1 MRKEAMNRRTH
12 ILFPSFAIILMV
24 AALAGAL
31 LLAPTEKTMGDVQR
45 IFYFHLASAAAAFVS
60 FTCVF
65 IASIG
70 FIVRRVGLWDNL
82 AVAAAEVGVLFTTF
96 VLVTGP
102 IWARPVWGQWWVWD
116 PRLTTTLILW
126 FLYTGYLV
134 LRQAVPGHRGA
145 MAAAAFAIL
154 AYVDV
159 PVVYFSVRWWRGIH
173 PQVLRGGGGL
183 DPRMVLPLL
192 VSVAAIVLLSVLLIR
207 ERLNLANTADSI
219 DRMAAALEDAES

>member
-1 MRKEAMNRRTH
+1 MKRNAHIIVPILGMLAM
-12 ILFPSFAIILMV
+12 I

-31 LLAPTEKTMGDVQR
+31 LIAPMEKTMGDVQR
-45 IFYFHLASAAAAFVS
+45 IFYFHLGSAAAAFVA

-70 FIVRRVGLWDNL
+70 FIVHRSPAWDNL
-82 AVAAAEVGVLFTTF
+82 ASAAAEVGVLFTTF

-102 IWARPVWGQWWVWD
+102 LWARPIWGRWWVWD
-116 PRLTTTLILW
+116 PRLTTTLMLW

-134 LRQAVPGHRGA
+134 LRQTIPGYRGA
-145 MAAAAFAIL
+145 MAAAVFAIL

-173 PQVLRGGGGL
+173 PQVLSGGGGL
-183 DPRMVLPLL
+183 DPRMIPPLL
-192 VSVAAIVLLSVLLIR
+192 VSVAAFLLLSGILIR
-207 ERLNLANTADSI
+207 ERFTLANATDSI
-219 DRMAAALEDAES
+219 DRITVALEDMES

>member
-1 MRKEAMNRRTH
+1 MKLNSDK
-12 ILFPSFAIILMV
+12 ILPALTLFAIV

-65 IASIG
+65 IASLG
-70 FIVRRVGLWDNL
+70 FIVRRETAWDNL
-82 AVAAAEVGVLFTTF
+82 ATAAAEVGVLFTTF

-102 IWARPVWGQWWVWD
+102 LWAKPVWGRWWVWD

-126 FLYTGYLV
+126 FLYTGYLI
-134 LRQAVPGHRGA
+134 LRQTIPDHRGA
-145 MAAAAFAIL
+145 MAAAVFAIL

-159 PVVYFSVRWWRGIH
+159 PVVYFSVVWWRGIH

-183 DPRMVLPLL
+183 DPGMVPPLL
-192 VSVAAIVLLSVLLIR
+192 ISVAAFLFLSGILIR
-207 ERLNLANTADSI
+207 ERFNLAYAADCV
-219 DRMAAALEDAES
+219 DRITVALEDRGL

>member
-1 MRKEAMNRRTH
+1 MKRNAHIIVPILGMLAM
-12 ILFPSFAIILMV
+12 I

-31 LLAPTEKTMGDVQR
+31 LIAPMEKTMGDVQR
-45 IFYFHLASAAAAFVS
+45 IFYFHLGSAAAAFVA

-70 FIVRRVGLWDNL
+70 FIVRRSPAWDNL
-82 AVAAAEVGVLFTTF
+82 ASAAAEVGVLFTTF

-102 IWARPVWGQWWVWD
+102 LWARPIWGRWWVWD
-116 PRLTTTLILW
+116 PRLTTTLMLW

-134 LRQAVPGHRGA
+134 LRQTIPGYRGA
-145 MAAAAFAIL
+145 MAAAVFAIL

-173 PQVLRGGGGL
+173 PQVLSGGGGL
-183 DPRMVLPLL
+183 DPRMIPPLL
-192 VSVAAIVLLSVLLIR
+192 VSVAAFLLLSGILIR
-207 ERLNLANTADSI
+207 ERFTLANATDSI
-219 DRMAAALEDAES
+219 DRITVALEDMES

>member
-1 MRKEAMNRRTH
+1 MKRNVDTILPVLVLLAM
-12 ILFPSFAIILMV
+12 I

-45 IFYFHLASAAAAFVS
+45 IFYFHLGSAAAAFVS
-60 FTCVF
+60 FTCVL

-70 FIVRRVGLWDNL
+70 FIVRRETVWDNL
-82 AVAAAEVGVLFTTF
+82 ATAAGEVGVLFTTF
-96 VLVTGP
+96 VLVSGP
-102 IWARPVWGQWWVWD
+102 LWARPVWGQWWVWD

-134 LRQAVPGHRGA
+134 LRQTIPGYRGA
-145 MAAAAFAIL
+145 MAAAVFAIL

-183 DPRMVLPLL
+183 DPRMIPPLL
-192 VSVAAIVLLSVLLIR
+192 ISVAAFLLLSGILIR
-207 ERLNLANTADSI
+207 ERFNLANAADCVDSI
-219 DRMAAALEDAES
+219 AAALEDMEL

>member
-12 ILFPSFAIILMV
+12 ILLPILAIILMV

-70 FIVRRVGLWDNL
+70 FIVRRVGIWDNL

>member
-1 MRKEAMNRRTH
+1 MNRKTH
-12 ILFPSFAIILMV
+12 IIFPILAMIFMV

-45 IFYFHLASAAAAFVS
+45 IFYFHLGSAAAAFIS
-60 FTCVF
+60 FTCVL

-70 FIVRRVGLWDNL
+70 FIVRRETVWDNL
-82 AVAAAEVGVLFTTF
+82 ATAAGEVGVLFTTF
-96 VLVTGP
+96 ILVSGP
-102 IWARPVWGQWWVWD
+102 LWARPVWGQWWVWD

-134 LRQAVPGHRGA
+134 LRQTIPGYRGA
-145 MAAAAFAIL
+145 MAAAVFAIL

-183 DPRMVLPLL
+183 DPRMIPPLL
-192 VSVAAIVLLSVLLIR
+192 ISVAAFLLLSGILIR
-207 ERLNLANTADSI
+207 ERFNLANAADCVDS
-219 DRMAAALEDAES
+219 MAVELEDMES

>member
-1 MRKEAMNRRTH
+1 MNRRTH
-12 ILFPSFAIILMV
+12 FILPALAIIFMV

-45 IFYFHLASAAAAFVS
+45 IFYFHLASAASAFVS

-70 FIVRRVGLWDNL
+70 FIVRRAGAWDNL

-102 IWARPVWGQWWVWD
+102 LWARPIWGQWWVWD

-134 LRQAVPGHRGA
+134 LRQAISGHRGA
-145 MAAAAFAIL
+145 IAAAAFAIL

-183 DPRMVLPLL
+183 DPGMVLPLL

-207 ERLNLANTADSI
+207 ERLNLANAADNL
-219 DRMAAALEDAES
+219 DRIAAALEDVES